1 MNQRTIEFLS
11 KLEALY
17 VEYDMSIGGCGC
29 CGSPWL
35 ETVKNEYLGDDVNFK
50 NGVLTVDGKTLAEL
64 VVTN

>member
-1 MNQRTIEFLS
+1 
-11 KLEALY
+11 
-17 VEYDMSIGGCGC
+17 MSIGGCGC

-35 ETVKNEYLGDDVNFK
+35 ETVKNEYLGDEVNFK